1 MYDLIDV
8 RMTRTG
14 PHGPVDVLRDIDL
27 HVPTGQVVAVHGSDV
42 AARAA
47 LVRVLTGLERPSS
60 GSVRFNDESLAVM
73 TTKRLAQVRARE
85 LGLVPHPPR
94 LLDRL
99 TAEENVELGLARQGV
114 DPADRRQRTDAALAA
129 VGLGTAR
136 HSYPTQLSE
145 EDRQRVAVARA
156 IAAGAVVL
164 VVEEPTP
171 AVMLILVRLSR
182 TMRITV
188 VVTTQDETVAA
199 RATSVHRLDRGRIE
213 QQEASRRVA
222 S

>member
-8 RMTRTG
+8 SMTRTG
-14 PHGPVDVLRDIDL
+14 PDGPVDLLRDLDL
-27 HVPTGQVVAVHGSDV
+27 HVPAGQVVAITGPDV
-42 AARAA
+42 TGRSA
-47 LVRVLTGLERPSS
+47 LFHVLTGLEQPSS
-60 GSVRFNDESLAVM
+60 GSVRFNGESISVM

-85 LGLVPHPPR
+85 LGLVPDPPR
-94 LLDRL
+94 LLERL
-99 TAEENVELGLARQGV
+99 TAEENVELALARQGV
-114 DPADRRQRTDAALAA
+114 APDDRRERTDSALAA

-136 HSYPTQLSE
+136 RAYPSKLST
-145 EDRQRVAVARA
+145 EDLQRVAVAQA

-164 VVEEPTP
+164 VVDEPSP

-188 VVTTQDETVAA
+188 VVTTQDESVAA
-199 RATSVHRLDRGRIE
+199 RATMQHRLDGGRIE
-213 QQEASRRVA
+213 ARSARRVA

>member
-1 MYDLIDV
+1 M
-8 RMTRTG
+8 
-14 PHGPVDVLRDIDL
+14 
-27 HVPTGQVVAVHGSDV
+27 
-42 AARAA
+42 
-47 LVRVLTGLERPSS
+47 
-60 GSVRFNDESLAVM
+60 
-73 TTKRLAQVRARE
+73 
-85 LGLVPHPPR
+85 
-94 LLDRL
+94 
-99 TAEENVELGLARQGV
+99 
-114 DPADRRQRTDAALAA
+114 
-129 VGLGTAR
+129 
-136 HSYPTQLSE
+136 
-145 EDRQRVAVARA
+145 AVARA

>member
-99 TAEENVELGLARQGV
+99 TAEENVELGLA
-114 DPADRRQRTDAALAA
+114 
-129 VGLGTAR
+129 
-136 HSYPTQLSE
+136 
-145 EDRQRVAVARA
+145 ARA
-156 IAAGAVVL
+156 STRQTGASARTPRSPPSAWGPPGT
-164 VVEEPTP
+164 PT
-171 AVMLILVRLSR
+171 
-182 TMRITV
+182 
-188 VVTTQDETVAA
+188 
-199 RATSVHRLDRGRIE
+199 
-213 QQEASRRVA
+213 RR

>member
-1 MYDLIDV
+1 MYDLTDV
-8 RMTRTG
+8 SMVRTG
-14 PHGPVDVLRDIDL
+14 PHGPVDVLRDLDL
-27 HVPTGQVVAVHGSDV
+27 HVPTGQVVAVHVPDV

-60 GSVRFNDESLAVM
+60 GSVRFNDECLAVM

-85 LGLVPHPPR
+85 LGLVSHPPR
-94 LLDRL
+94 LLERL

-114 DPADRRQRTDAALAA
+114 ATDDRLRRTDSALTA

-136 HSYPTQLSE
+136 RSYPAQLSE
-145 EDRQRVAVARA
+145 EERQRVAVAQA

-171 AVMLILVRLSR
+171 AVMLVLVHLSR

-188 VVTTQDETVAA
+188 VVTTQDEAVAA
-199 RATSVHRLDRGRIE
+199 RATDVHRLDQGRIE
-213 QQEASRRVA
+213 AQGAARRAAS
-222 S
+222 

>member
-1 MYDLIDV
+1 MYDLTDV
-8 RMTRTG
+8 SMTLTG
-14 PHGPVDVLRDIDL
+14 PHGPVDVLRDLDL
-27 HVPTGQVVAVHGSDV
+27 HVPTGQVVAVHAPDV
-42 AARAA
+42 AARTA

-99 TAEENVELGLARQGV
+99 TAEQNVELGLARQGV
-114 DPADRRQRTDAALAA
+114 APADRRQRTDAALAA

-136 HSYPTQLSE
+136 CAYPPQLSE
-145 EDRQRVAVARA
+145 EDGQRVAVAQA
-156 IAAGAVVL
+156 LAAGAVVL
-164 VVEEPTP
+164 VVEDP
-171 AVMLILVRLSR
+171 APSVMLILVRLSR

-188 VVTTQDETVAA
+188 VVTTQDESVAA
-199 RATSVHRLDRGRIE
+199 RANSVHRLDGGRIE
-213 QQEASRRVA
+213 DQAASRRAA